1 VPSVANAANSRLYLP
16 VDYERACVSCTI
28 VRNRLRREP
37 KEQPNV
43 LIYIKKNYIIIF
55 QPRSLKPYTY
65 PQYLQTITQVDHD
78 FLHPKSYVNDVIID
92 FWMLWLSRNTLRNE
106 SCEYFFA
113 PQFYTKLI
121 KGKGGLS
128 HVSGWVTCRKD
139 FNIFEKSIIYFLIVL
154 EKHWSLF
161 VAFSPAKVLEPE

>member
-1 VPSVANAANSRLYLP
+1 
-16 VDYERACVSCTI
+16 
-28 VRNRLRREP
+28 
-37 KEQPNV
+37 
-43 LIYIKKNYIIIF
+43 
-55 QPRSLKPYTY
+55 
-65 PQYLQTITQVDHD
+65 
-78 FLHPKSYVNDVIID
+78 
-92 FWMLWLSRNTLRNE
+92 MLWLSRNTLRNE
-106 SCEYFFA
+106 SCEYFFT